1 MIRSYLQKRG
11 FTLTEMLVTMA
22 ILAILAATALPLAE
36 KSIQREKEF
45 TLKRNLRILR
55 NAIDSYKKLADEKK
69 FEYEEESEGYPPDL
83 EILVDGVEIHVK
95 EGDKETL
102 KLIKFLRRIPKD
114 PMTNSYDWGL
124 RSYQDK
130 PDILSWGGQNA
141 YDVYTKNPGTALD
154 GSKYNE
160 W

>member
-1 MIRSYLQKRG
+1 MIKSYSQKSG

-22 ILAILAATALPLAE
+22 ILAVLAAVALPLAD

-55 NAIDSYKKLADEKK
+55 DAIDSYKKLADEKK
-69 FEYEEESEGYPPDL
+69 FEFEEESEGYPPGLDT
-83 EILVDGVEIHVK
+83 VVRRVEVNVK
-95 EGDKETL
+95 EGDKEVS

-114 PMTNSYDWGL
+114 PLTNSYDWGL
-124 RSYQDK
+124 RSYQDEH
-130 PDILSWGGQNA
+130 DALSWGGQNA